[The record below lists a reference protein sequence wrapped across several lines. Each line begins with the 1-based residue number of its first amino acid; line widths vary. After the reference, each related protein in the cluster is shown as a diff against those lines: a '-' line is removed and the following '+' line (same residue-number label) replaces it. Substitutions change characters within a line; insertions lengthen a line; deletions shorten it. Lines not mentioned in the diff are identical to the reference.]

1 MKLKNIDPE
10 DIIDLL
16 SIIEE
21 SFKIKFSQD
30 ELLYISTFGEL
41 CDHIKKKIK
50 LDHSNDCTT
59 QQAFYK
65 LRSALLTTLNIPRS
79 DVTTNTLLS
88 DLLPTDSRKTH
99 IREMEAYLGF
109 KLFILRPSHFVMT
122 ALMAL
127 LFFSTICLFINW
139 QLGLLGIGISIGGY
153 WLAYKTENE
162 FALETVGELAQ
173 KMTRD
178 HYLNA
183 RRDPNTFNKNEI
195 EKVITDLFSFD
206 LDIEKSN
213 LTREAKF
220 S

>member
-21 SFKIKFSQD
+21 SFKINFSQD

-65 LRSALLTTLNIPRS
+65 LRNALLTPLNIPRS

-99 IREMEAYLGF
+99 IREMANTFTEGG
-109 KLFILRPSHFVMT
+109 FILR
-122 ALMAL
+122 
-127 LFFSTICLFINW
+127 
-139 QLGLLGIGISIGGY
+139 
-153 WLAYKTENE
+153 
-162 FALETVGELAQ
+162 
-173 KMTRD
+173 
-178 HYLNA
+178 
-183 RRDPNTFNKNEI
+183 
-195 EKVITDLFSFD
+195 EK
-206 LDIEKSN
+206 
-213 LTREAKF
+213 
-220 S
+220 